1 MIDAY
6 VTEYIPCWVAGISTM
21 GAWGVGIFEDTTS
34 QVVNDQGDELWT
46 CNIAF
51 NIPIRYNQE
60 VEQDIV
66 QRGLQYPT

>member
-1 MIDAY
+1 
-6 VTEYIPCWVAGISTM
+6 M

>member
-1 MIDAY
+1 MSQTISPVEWLESAL
-6 VTEYIPCWVAGISTM
+6 WVLWVS
-21 GAWGVGIFEDTTS
+21 GIFEDTTS

>member
-1 MIDAY
+1 MHMSQTISPVEWLESAL
-6 VTEYIPCWVAGISTM
+6 WVL
-21 GAWGVGIFEDTTS
+21 GVSGIFEDMTR

-46 CNIAF
+46 YNIAF
-51 NIPIRYNQE
+51 NIPIMHNQE